1 MSANEN
7 SLLLRI
13 RGDSSGGRAAVS
25 ETRQAIAG
33 LRISAASDLKAIQT
47 ASTSS
52 LGGITQAAGQLSVS
66 LPFVGQT
73 VSNLSTQFSSLT
85 TATQGSKASI
95 AGVAGVVIVAVAALG
110 SLASAGTGAVQGL
123 VSLTRETAEFQGK
136 LFDLSQQTGVS
147 VETLSALEVVAKT
160 TGSSIESL
168 VASLGIFQKNLEE
181 SLDTNSK
188 AAKAFE
194 RLGVEVTNTE
204 DTFRAT
210 LLSLAK
216 MPEGFRQTA
225 LALELFGRGGKS
237 VLAVLKETNGDIDS
251 TIEKLRGLG
260 LVTTEQAR
268 KADQFNDQI
277 VLLQVA
283 LRGLGTEAIPPVTDA
298 LVTLQKTIDENK
310 GAVDFLKTAI
320 GFLAGSFALQ
330 LETVVKSGEAV
341 WKSHRV
347 EVDLVTEAYQILKLA
362 IRDAVGEI
370 PKQPIPLTT
379 GAEDGLKLLKEIS
392 RFGVPLTEK
401 QDFSKIKGLFLP
413 DPKDALNA
421 QREALNVQL
430 EVLQGS
436 IGDRQQLF
444 QAETEDLQREL
455 EKRQILFNDYIRTAT
470 KANDD
475 RLASVLANLEK
486 ERDAVKSALDQG
498 VINAN
503 EAASKRRVID
513 DLERDVRR
521 EATREQ
527 QRLDDEVEA
536 NKRRQFEA
544 TTKVLRTTIE
554 AQLTI
559 AEIIDARRIA
569 AIKALADAR
578 VTTEEEAERRILAI
592 RLAAIDRETGVLNAQ
607 VKATESITDP
617 EEQLTVRARINLRLR
632 VLAEERVSI
641 ERNGEIEIEEGRKRD
656 LENERRYADRLKDIR
671 EDIRAIELETAREV
685 IRTMVDNFARHRDI
699 IRAQTDL
706 LLREADE
713 RHRRFAEDLA
723 EEQEANDARIRLLD
737 KLIEALRKAGKEAS
751 DEYKKAIDER
761 IKALE
766 IQKILNDKEIVELER
781 LRKEKKR
788 IADQGKKDE
797 EKSTPTGRIKINVD
811 DLKEFAKTV
820 EESIV
825 PLNELLT
832 RTFLQVAD
840 AIGQTVANWVLLG
853 ETGPAV
859 MRKILAQA
867 LASIAAEAAVNT
879 IKELAL
885 GFAMLFIN
893 PAESGAHFTAAALWA
908 SIGGVA
914 AIVGRN
920 VAGDLF
926 KPKSSSGGRDSGPPR
941 PLDTVVERG
950 RNQQVPVAVNVNITH
965 AEGMIV
971 KTVVDDFNNGG
982 ITRETIQRDGR

>member
-33 LRISAASDLKAIQT
+33 LRTSATSDLKAIQT

-85 TATQGSKASI
+85 TATQSSKASI

-527 QRLDDEVEA
+527 QRLDDEIEA
-536 NKRRQFEA
+536 NKRKQFEV
-544 TTKVLRTTIE
+544 TTEVLRTTLE

-559 AEIIDARRIA
+559 AEIIDNRRIA
-569 AIKALADAR
+569 AIRTLAETR

-592 RLAAIDRETGVLNAQ
+592 RLAAIDREKDVLDSQ
-607 VKATESITDP
+607 VKAAESITDP
-617 EEQLTVRARINLRLR
+617 EEQLKVRARLNLRLR
-632 VLAEERVSI
+632 VLAEERISI
-641 ERNGEIEIEEGRKRD
+641 EQSGEVGVEAGRQRD
-656 LENERRYADRLKDIR
+656 LENARRYAGDLNDVQQRIVDVQRDAAEEALRLMSLHFASRRDL
-671 EDIRAIELETAREV
+671 IRARLQLDIEDE
-685 IRTMVDNFARHRDI
+685 DARHRN
-699 IRAQTDL
+699 AQQGIDA
-706 LLREADE
+706 LRQENAEAKRVREEKLQAEREINTLEEAEAE
-713 RHRRFAEDLA
+713 RHRLTL
-723 EEQEANDARIRLLD
+723 EAIRRKGRLD
-737 KLIEALRKAGKEAS
+737 EKEAS
-751 DEYKKAIDER
+751 PLGRLDLDID
-761 IKALE
+761 
-766 IQKILNDKEIVELER
+766 N
-781 LRKEKKR
+781 
-788 IADQGKKDE
+788 
-797 EKSTPTGRIKINVD
+797 
-811 DLKEFAKTV
+811 LKEFAATI

-825 PLNELLT
+825 PLGEILQ